1 MFNKIGLLAV
11 RFMRWIASVWR
22 NILGTILGLIV
33 GGKLNMAMINISTDV
48 IPAPAGADV
57 KTMEGLQKSIH
68 LFEPKHFLMPFLAHA
83 LGTLVAALLASL
95 IAKSHRK
102 RIALTTGLVFFV
114 GGAMA
119 VSMLPA
125 PLWFN
130 ITDLVLAY
138 IPMALLGHWISTRF
152 LPEAK

>member
-1 MFNKIGLLAV
+1 MFQKIGLLAV
-11 RFMRWIASVWR
+11 RFMRWISSVWR
-22 NILGTILGLIV
+22 NFIGTILGLIV
-33 GGKLNMAMINISTDV
+33 GGNVNMAIVNISTDI
-48 IPAPAGADV
+48 IPGPAGADV

-83 LGTLVAALLASL
+83 LGTLVAAFLAGL
-95 IAKSHRK
+95 IANRSRK
-102 RIALTTGLVFFV
+102 RAAMIPGVLFFI
-114 GGAMA
+114 GGAFA

-138 IPMALLGHWISTRF
+138 IPMAMLGYWISTKIVAE
-152 LPEAK
+152 PV

>member
-1 MFNKIGLLAV
+1 MFHKIGLLAV
-11 RFMRWIASVWR
+11 RFMRWISSVWR

-33 GGKLNMAMINISTDV
+33 GGNVNMALINISTDI

-57 KTMEGLQKSIH
+57 KTMAGLQKSIH

-102 RIALTTGLVFFV
+102 HCALITGVVFFV

-138 IPMALLGHWISTRF
+138 IPMALLGHWMSTKF
-152 LPEAK
+152 LPEAA